1 MDKFHDNANK
11 YVEEIVLKVRDLDKS
26 HSFYKNIM
34 GFKVLKKEDD
44 KIVFSIDGSKPIVT
58 LVSFDNII
66 KKTPKRTGLYHYA
79 LLLPNRYYLG
89 LFIKNLQEKSYP
101 ITGASNHGVSEEIYL
116 KDPDDNGIEVYSDFD
131 SSEWNQEN
139 DQIKMV
145 TKPLDYETLV
155 AKTDDNKWEEMPLET
170 IIGHIHLHVDDLLK
184 AKEFYV
190 EGLGLNVVQKLRDS
204 ALFLSTGG
212 YHHHIAV
219 NTWNGV
225 GVEPLPDNSA
235 GMKYFSLHF
244 PNDKSRI
251 KSIERIKNLGYK
263 IIKRQNGIFVNDP
276 ANNVIKL
283 VID

>member
-1 MDKFHDNANK
+1 MSGFHQNENI
-11 YVEEIVLKVRDLDKS
+11 YVDEIVLKTKDINKS
-26 HSFYKNIM
+26 RRFYKNIM
-34 GFKVLKKEDD
+34 GLKELKKEDN
-44 KIVFSIDGSKPIVT
+44 KVVFSINGSKPILT
-58 LVSFDNII
+58 LITSDNIKSKI
-66 KKTPKRTGLYHYA
+66 PKRTGLYHYA

-89 LFIKNLQEKSYP
+89 LFIKNLQDKSYP
-101 ITGASNHGVSEEIYL
+101 ITGASDHGVSEAIYF

-131 SSEWNQEN
+131 SSEWNKEN

-145 TKPLDYETLV
+145 TRSLDYEELIN
-155 AKTDDNKWEEMPLET
+155 KTGKDKWEGIPKET

-190 EGLGLNVVQKLRDS
+190 KGLGLNVMQKLRDS

-212 YHHHIAV
+212 YHHHIAL

-225 GVEPLPDNSA
+225 GVDSLPKNSA
-235 GMKYFSLHF
+235 GMKYFSIHF
-244 PNDKSRI
+244 PDDRSRNE
-251 KSIERIKNLGYK
+251 SIEKIRKLGYEINRK
-263 IIKRQNGIFVNDP
+263 QNNIFVKDP